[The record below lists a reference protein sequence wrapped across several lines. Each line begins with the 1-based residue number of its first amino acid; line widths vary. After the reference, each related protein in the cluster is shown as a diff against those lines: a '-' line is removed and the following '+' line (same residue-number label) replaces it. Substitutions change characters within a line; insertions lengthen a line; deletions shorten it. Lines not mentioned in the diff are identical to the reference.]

1 MSDEVIRDLCL
12 MYGAGYTGKV
22 HIMYNAGS
30 QITDLDQFALL
41 SVLNAAKKGTLD
53 HVKIPQRPFSDM
65 LIKDEKGVCDAERLY
80 PLVLGAMSHSTGD
93 DEWIDFYSTIRQ
105 NKQDRA
111 GTIHFDGKIEGDEM
125 DAIEITKFMHEH
137 GYWIPKTLK
146 EAKP

>member
-41 SVLNAAKKGTLD
+41 SAMNAAKKGTLD

-65 LIKDEKGVCDAERLY
+65 LIKDEDGISHGDKISGNDGSFKVERGGIW
-80 PLVLGAMSHSTGD
+80 V
-93 DEWIDFYSTIRQ
+93 DFYSTKRQ
-105 NKQDRA
+105 IDSSLTMTLYPD
-111 GTIHFDGKIEGDEM
+111 GTIEGEAVDSR
-125 DAIEITKFMHEH
+125 EIAAFMHEH
-137 GYWIPKTLK
+137 GYWIPKSLIN
-146 EAKP
+146 